1 MSALDEKIGAF
12 CGQFTLSPQQTRI
25 FTAMMHGALSN
36 EALSRELR
44 MPPGR
49 LGVHLQRIARKTMTV
64 SRTELLH
71 LFYEGRR
78 GR

>member
-12 CGQFTLSPQQTRI
+12 CAEYALSPQQTRI
-25 FTAMMHGALSN
+25 FGAFMNGALSN
-36 EALSRELR
+36 EALTRELG
-44 MPPGR
+44 MSEWA
-49 LGVHLQRIARKTMTV
+49 VSTHLQRIAVKTMTV
-64 SRTELLH
+64 SRTELLY